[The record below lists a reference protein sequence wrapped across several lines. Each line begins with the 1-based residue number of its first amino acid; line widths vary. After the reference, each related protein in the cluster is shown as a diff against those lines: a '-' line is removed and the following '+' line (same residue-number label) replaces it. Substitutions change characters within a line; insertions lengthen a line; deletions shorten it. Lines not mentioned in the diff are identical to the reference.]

1 VERTLAALAGVERA
15 AVNLASASAAV
26 DYNPRL
32 VSPAQMRQA
41 VQAQGY
47 DLLVGDSASEAWE
60 EAKNRESSTLK
71 RQALWALALCVPV
84 VVVSMFFMHAPYANE
99 LAWALST
106 PVVFVLGRRFFAGA
120 WRQLRH
126 GAASMDTLVAL
137 STGVAYV
144 FSVFSTLLPDFWR
157 AHGIEPHVYFEA
169 SSVIIAFILLG
180 RWMEQKAKS
189 SAASS
194 IQKLMGLQPQTVTLV
209 RSDGSHHTVSI
220 GQVAAGERLLVRPGE
235 RIAADGVVVAGSSY
249 VDESML
255 SGEPLPVAKGEGD
268 RAFAG
273 TINHKGSFELIAEK
287 VGTATVLAQIIRLV
301 QEAQGSKAPIQKLA
315 DKITAVFVP
324 VVLGLAVAA
333 LAAWTL
339 LGGADG
345 VVRGLLALVTVLII
359 ACPCAL
365 GLATPTA
372 IMVGVGKAAECGILI
387 KDAESLEA
395 AKRVTAVVFDKT
407 GTLTE
412 GKPSVT
418 SIRWRQG
425 DNRAKPVLVGI
436 ERLSEHPLAEAI
448 VAHLS
453 SDGDQNS
460 CPITSFETLV
470 GRGARGICEG
480 KVYLV
485 GSEKLLLEN
494 SIAIDA
500 QLREDDPASASQS
513 RTVVWFAD
521 GEQAL
526 ARITIADKLKP
537 TSPAA
542 VQHLQAMGI
551 TCHILTGDSAGAAQ
565 DVAQQAG
572 IASYRA
578 EALPQDKVAYVKQ
591 LQAEGQIVAMVGDG
605 INDSAALAQADLSIA
620 MGQGSDIAMDA
631 AQVTIVSSDL
641 RKVGEAIDLSQQTVR
656 VIRQNLFW
664 AFFYNVVG
672 IPVAA
677 GVLFPL
683 CGFLLNPMLAGA
695 AMALSSVSVVCNS
708 LRLKI

>member
-1 VERTLAALAGVERA
+1 VERTLGALAGVEHA
-15 AVNLASASAAV
+15 AVNFASASAAV
-26 DYNPRL
+26 DYNPKL
-32 VSPAQMRQA
+32 ISPAQMRQA

-47 DLLVGDSASEAWE
+47 DLLVSDSAAEAWDA
-60 EAKNRESSTLK
+60 AKNRESSTLR
-71 RQALWALALCVPV
+71 RQALWAIALSVPV
-84 VVVSMFFMHAPYANE
+84 VVVGMFFMHAPYANE
-99 LAWALST
+99 LSWVLST
-106 PVVFVLGRRFFAGA
+106 PVVFVLGRRFFVGA

-144 FSVFSTLLPDFWR
+144 FSAFNTLMPEFWK

-194 IQKLMGLQPQTVTLV
+194 IQKLMNLQPQTVTLV
-209 RSDGSHHTVSI
+209 RSDGSLHTV
-220 GQVAAGERLLVRPGE
+220 GLAQVKAGERLLVKPGE
-235 RIAADGVVVAGSSY
+235 RIAVDGVVVSGSSY

-255 SGEPLPVAKGEGD
+255 SGEPLPVEKSEGD
-268 RAFAG
+268 HAFAG
-273 TINHKGSFELIAEK
+273 SINQKGSFELRAEK
-287 VGTATVLAQIIRLV
+287 VGAATVLAQIIRLV

-324 VVLGLAVAA
+324 VVLSLAVVA
-333 LAAWTL
+333 LVAWTL

-345 VVRGLLALVTVLII
+345 VVHGLLALVTVLII

-372 IMVGVGKAAECGILI
+372 VMVGVGKAAERGILI

-412 GKPSVT
+412 GKPSVV
-418 SIRWRQG
+418 SIRWRQ
-425 DNRAKPVLVGI
+425 DDAHAMSVLVGM
-436 ERLSEHPLAEAI
+436 EQLSEHPLAEAI

-453 SDGDQNS
+453 SKGDPNS

-470 GRGARGICEG
+470 GRGARGIHEG
-480 KVYLV
+480 KTYLV

-494 SIAIDA
+494 NITIDV
-500 QLREDDPASASQS
+500 QLREEDTSSASQS
-513 RTVVWFAD
+513 CTIVWFAD

-526 ARITIADKLKP
+526 ARIAIADQLKP

-542 VQHLQAMGI
+542 VQHLQAAGI
-551 TCHILTGDSAGAAQ
+551 TCHLLTGDSAGAAHN
-565 DVAQQAG
+565 VAQLAG
-572 IASYRA
+572 IATYRA
-578 EALPQDKVAYVKQ
+578 EALPQDKAAYIKQ
-591 LQAEGQIVAMVGDG
+591 LQAEGQVVAMVGDG

-620 MGQGSDIAMDA
+620 MGHGSDIAMDA
-631 AQVTIVSSDL
+631 AQLTIVSSDL
-641 RKVGEAIDLSQQTVR
+641 RKVGEAIQLSKQTVR
-656 VIRQNLFW
+656 IIRQNLFW
-664 AFFYNVVG
+664 AFFYNLVG
-672 IPVAA
+672 IPIAA